1 MKVPV
6 SNRMKISADLLEP
19 AQAVADIG
27 CDHAYTSMYMIE
39 TGKAKKVLAMDIN
52 EGPLATAKKNIS
64 NYGYE
69 SQIETRQS
77 NGMEKL
83 QAGEVDSVLICGMG
97 GVLICQILTEGKVLL
112 SGLKQLV
119 LQPQSEV
126 GLVRKFLH
134 ENGFFIAKEVMV
146 LEDGKYYVV
155 IRAIPGHECYEQEW
169 EYKYGKYLFEKNDEL
184 YFAFLKKRYESK
196 KEILEGL
203 LEKKTSNSR
212 TIEKIKALQEELTVL
227 KTLRGNY
234 HG

>member
-6 SNRMKISADLLEP
+6 SNRMKLCADMLEP

-52 EGPLATAKKNIS
+52 EGPLATARKNIL

-69 SQIETRQS
+69 SRIETRLS

-83 QAGEVDSVLICGMG
+83 QNGEVDSVLIGGMG
-97 GVLICQILTEGKVLL
+97 GVLICQILTEGKALL
-112 SGLKQLV
+112 SGMKQLV

-134 ENGFFIAKEVMV
+134 ENGFAIEKEGML
-146 LEDGKYYVV
+146 LEEGKYYVI
-155 IRAIPGHECYEQEW
+155 IRAVPGYERYESDM
-169 EYKYGKYLFEKNDEL
+169 EYKYGKYLLERNDEV
-184 YFAFLKKRYESK
+184 FFEFLAKRYESK
-196 KEILEGL
+196 KIILEGL
-203 LEKKTSNSR
+203 LEKPSANSR
-212 TIEKIKALQEELTVL
+212 TKEKIKALQDELIAL
-227 KTLRGNY
+227 KSLRGN
-234 HG
+234 HHE

>member
-6 SNRMKISADLLEP
+6 SNRMKLSADILEP
-19 AQAVADIG
+19 AQTVADIG

-69 SQIETRQS
+69 RQIETRLS

-83 QAGEVDSVLICGMG
+83 QAGEVDSVLIGGMG
-97 GVLICQILTEGKVLL
+97 GVLICQILTEGKTLL
-112 SGLKQLV
+112 SGMKQLV

-134 ENGFFIAKEVMV
+134 ENGFFIEKEVMV
-146 LEDGKYYVV
+146 LEDGKYYVI

-184 YFAFLKKRYESK
+184 FFDFLAKRYESK
-196 KEILEGL
+196 KKILAGL

-212 TIEKIKALQEELTVL
+212 TTEKIKALQEELTVL
-227 KTLRGNY
+227 KTLRGNH